1 MCEIVAIANQKG
13 GVGKTTTAC
22 NMATSVAALGKKVLV
37 IDADPQGNASTGLG
51 INTSARKIGLYE
63 ILTNEFNPFDGIVQT
78 EIPGIELL
86 PSTMQLAAAEIELSS
101 FDKPQYALKK
111 IVSVL
116 KKNYDYIFIDCP
128 PSLGLLTINSLVA
141 ADSLIIP
148 LQCEFY
154 ALEGLKHLIN
164 SYKKIKENL
173 NKDLSIRGIVLTMY
187 DRRNNLTSLVEKDV
201 RQHLGNF
208 VFQTVIPRNVKIS
221 EAPSHGLPVML
232 YDINCPGAQ
241 AYISLA
247 KEFIK
252 E

>member
-1 MCEIVAIANQKG
+1 M
-13 GVGKTTTAC
+13 
-22 NMATSVAALGKKVLV
+22 
-37 IDADPQGNASTGLG
+37 
-51 INTSARKIGLYE
+51 
-63 ILTNEFNPFDGIVQT
+63 
-78 EIPGIELL
+78 
-86 PSTMQLAAAEIELSS
+86 
-101 FDKPQYALKK
+101 
-111 IVSVL
+111 
-116 KKNYDYIFIDCP
+116 
-128 PSLGLLTINSLVA
+128 GLLTINSLVA